1 MRLPKIRELI
11 EALHVLFLESPLFN
25 KGFTS
30 KFPFKIEPQLKQMRG
45 LPEIQ
50 DECIGCG
57 GCAESCPAKAIEI
70 IDDEHNNKRTLRYDY
85 TRCIL
90 CSTCH
95 ANCTV
100 GDGVLLKD
108 KYDVADV
115 KRDNI
120 CDTKEFDLIK
130 CEVCGKPITTK
141 DHLLWIAGKVGTAAY
156 NNPTLYKILNITNKT
171 AEEINIT
178 LAKSELRADIGKYLC
193 PEHKREK
200 HVKDLWS

>member
-11 EALHVLFLESPLFN
+11 EAIKILLFESPLLG

-30 KFPFKIEPQLKQMRG
+30 KFPFKIEEQHKNMRG

-57 GCAESCPAKAIEI
+57 ACAESCPAKAIEI
-70 IDDEHNNKRTLRYDY
+70 IDDEQNDKRTLRYDY

-90 CSTCH
+90 CNTCY
-95 ANCTV
+95 ANCTT
-100 GDGVLLKD
+100 GEGVLLKD
-108 KYDVADV
+108 KYDAADV
-115 KRDNI
+115 SRDNI

-130 CEVCGKPITTK
+130 CEECGKAITTK
-141 DHLLWIAGKVGTAAY
+141 DHLLWIAKKSGTAAY
-156 NNPTLYKILNITNKT
+156 NNPTLYKILNISNEI
-171 AEEINIT
+171 AEDINIS

-193 PEHKREK
+193 PEHKRESHIK
-200 HVKDLWS
+200 ELWS